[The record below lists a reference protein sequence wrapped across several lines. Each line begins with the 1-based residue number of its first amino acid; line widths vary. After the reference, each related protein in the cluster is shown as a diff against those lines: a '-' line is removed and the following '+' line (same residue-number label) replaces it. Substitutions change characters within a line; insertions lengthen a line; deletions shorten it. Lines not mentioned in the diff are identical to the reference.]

1 MPESP
6 SGAEQGALIV
16 LGRERQAPWVQVY
29 NELIDL
35 YAEHIGGFAGIGHWV
50 YLRRLV
56 NHDPHNDWHGMA
68 YPTTRTLR
76 RVGKVGGETLTELR
90 RMCSEWGLLDLEI
103 VTVPRRVSGRL
114 VGATRRYVYRVNDP
128 LSSDE
133 FQASVE
139 AGELPRQFTS
149 AELALAADDSTERG
163 TILGRIVPTIP
174 GRITRTILPR
184 INQIEQQQLL
194 PLSPKQNN
202 NKAAAP
208 ELPGDAVV
216 SAASPPDPDA
226 EQVQAL
232 LAALSPDVP
241 ATAAEQWLSE
251 HGTQV
256 VAEHLGWLKA
266 EIDAGRRVDSRGGW
280 LRDSFGWSEPPMS
293 YRRLQREQERQAQ
306 REAMRQAELAQ
317 AEQAASVAAEDRQR
331 LRALRAA
338 YADLPD
344 GRQAEIDAAARAAV
358 TAGPA
363 GSMVDVPP
371 VPDAWKERT
380 IGAVLWRQAVGEIL
394 RDGGGVRP

>member
-1 MPESP
+1 
-6 SGAEQGALIV
+6 
-16 LGRERQAPWVQVY
+16 
-29 NELIDL
+29 
-35 YAEHIGGFAGIGHWV
+35 
-50 YLRRLV
+50 
-56 NHDPHNDWHGMA
+56 MA

-133 FQASVE
+133 FQAAVE
-139 AGELPRQFTS
+139 SGELPRQFAF
-149 AELALAADDSTERG
+149 AELALAPDDLTDRG
-163 TILGRIVPTIP
+163 TILPRIVPTIP
-174 GRITRTILPR
+174 DRITRTILPG

-208 ELPGDAVV
+208 DPAGDAVV
-216 SAASPPDPDA
+216 SSASPPDPEA

-232 LAALSPDVP
+232 LAALAPDVP
-241 ATAAEQWLSE
+241 AAAAAEWFSE
-251 HGTQV
+251 HGTKT

-280 LRDSFGWSEPPMS
+280 LRDSFGWSEPPAS

-306 REAMRQAELAQ
+306 REAIRQAELAQ
-317 AEQAASVAAEDRQR
+317 AEQAAAAAEEGWQR
-331 LRALRAA
+331 LQAVRAA
-338 YADLPD
+338 YAALPAD
-344 GRQAEIDAAARAAV
+344 RQAEIDAAARAAV
-358 TAGPA
+358 VSGPA
-363 GSMVDVPP
+363 GNMVEVPF
-371 VPDAWKERT
+371 VPDAWEART
-380 IGAVLWRQAVGEIL
+380 VGASLWRHAVTEL
-394 RDGGGVRP
+394 LQGGGG